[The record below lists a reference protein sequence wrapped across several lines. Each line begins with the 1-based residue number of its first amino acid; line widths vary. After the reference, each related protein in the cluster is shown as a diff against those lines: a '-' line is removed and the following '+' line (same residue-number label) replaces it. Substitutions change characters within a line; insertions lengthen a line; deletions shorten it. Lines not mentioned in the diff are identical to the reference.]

1 MEAARLLCPVTI
13 IGAHVY
19 LPSLS
24 LLPIQML
31 KVGLLSI
38 LEEALISHLSE

>member
-1 MEAARLLCPVTI
+1 MEAARLLRPVAI
-13 IGAHVY
+13 IGAPVY

-38 LEEALISHLSE
+38 LEEALINHLSE